1 MEKTAINMS
10 AHETFTR
17 YGRSA
22 PLLDLQTPQI
32 IPQLLFLMT
41 NFVNL
46 RMNL

>member
-22 PLLDLQTPQI
+22 PLLDLQPQKSM
-32 IPQLLFLMT
+32 L
-41 NFVNL
+41 N
-46 RMNL
+46 